1 MRELTT
7 DNLTARSCAGLSSLF
22 WLLAANFSCFARP
35 GATGK
40 GADHRIHRGR
50 GSSIRIAL
58 QGHSKFA
65 MISTLVVTFDS
76 LGGASERA
84 FGVDW
89 NGAKL
94 RRLSI
99 Y

>member
-22 WLLAANFSCFARP
+22 WRQIFPVLP